1 MFNLLRPQSSSWIYV
16 GGLLCACRVINTR
29 WGSGHSHWC
38 LVMVMLL
45 IKAQIGLGLWELS
58 RKGEPTQ
65 GPAIGIIAS
74 CQRVVRCHC
83 VTLRGDVGGGL
94 VLNKSCLSGVVR
106 WGSPACQPVGIDWK
120 WAWTD
125 PSEQRSQWNVSIFMF
140 WCKLIAESSSLG
152 SEAPFPLEM
161 THHWLMMP
169 SPKQGLFLLSVY

>member
-16 GGLLCACRVINTR
+16 GGLLCARRVINTR

-74 CQRVVRCHC
+74 CQHVVRCHC
-83 VTLRGDVGGGL
+83 VTLHGDVGGGL

-106 WGSPACQPVGIDWK
+106 WGSPGMPACGK
-120 WAWTD
+120 RL
-125 PSEQRSQWNVSIFMF
+125 EMGMNRSQW
-140 WCKLIAESSSLG
+140 AEESVKREYFHVLVQ
-152 SEAPFPLEM
+152 
-161 THHWLMMP
+161 TH
-169 SPKQGLFLLSVY
+169 S